1 MTMSEMFR
9 QNQLFLQP
17 QLFLLL
23 LLLPAV
29 QVQAVAEVVVEA
41 AEAEAEKVAVQKNSP
56 LIVCPI
62 QSQIQPRCSK
72 IVVLT

>member
-23 LLLPAV
+23 PAV
-29 QVQAVAEVVVEA
+29 QAQAVAEVEEEVVADEVEVVA
-41 AEAEAEKVAVQKNSP
+41 KVAVQKNSP
-56 LIVCPI
+56 LTVCPI
-62 QSQIQPRCSK
+62 QSQIQPRYSK
-72 IVVLT
+72 IVVWT